1 MLPYCFPE
9 DEEENQVQAECTNLR
24 QAFAVT
30 FLSISLKKINKKKIN
45 QMTKC
50 NVKREPTVRIE
61 GNYPPTLQLD
71 KSF

>member
-1 MLPYCFPE
+1 MYE
-9 DEEENQVQAECTNLR
+9 SKASVH
-24 QAFAVT
+24 
-30 FLSISLKKINKKKIN
+30 SYISLYIIKKKKKKIN